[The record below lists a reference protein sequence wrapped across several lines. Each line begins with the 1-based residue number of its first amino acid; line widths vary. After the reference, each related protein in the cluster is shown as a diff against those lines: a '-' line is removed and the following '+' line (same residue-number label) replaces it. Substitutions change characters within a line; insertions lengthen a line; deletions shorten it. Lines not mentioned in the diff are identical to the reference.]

1 MEKIGSV
8 EAASMLVD
16 DAVSSGRAR
25 EIWDQIMVDT
35 GRPVSTNACLAS
47 FPGVLEKIGDYVGI
61 IKNKTKLKRVVDAK
75 AIAQRVAVEVLR
87 RSSIRT

>member
-1 MEKIGSV
+1 
-8 EAASMLVD
+8 MLVNE
-16 DAVSSGRAR
+16 AVSSGKGR
-25 EIWDQIMVDT
+25 EIWDQIMEDS
-35 GRPVSTNACLAS
+35 GRTSSFNACLAP